1 MIHQGAHSIK
11 AHGADQHDEQDHFPP
26 PEHIRDHAGKLHDQI
41 PVSSVLVHV
50 LTPLLHHD
58 AQLGDAIFSAGALN
72 AIDEFICTF
81 FIGVIIILN
90 SDLIDEIVIF
100 HKLSDENI
108 RSIARLMLGEIT
120 SRIESMKMKI
130 TFTDEVVG
138 FLAKEGFDPVYGARP
153 LRRAMQR
160 KIEDSLSIELLEGKL
175 GAGDVIEA
183 YLDGDVVK
191 YRKTGTFDPE
201 GREPAAVGA
210 SENA

>member
-1 MIHQGAHSIK
+1 MLKTLKNRVHDMGIELSFDDSAIEK
-11 AHGADQHDEQDHFPP
+11 IAD
-26 PEHIRDHAGKLHDQI
+26 
-41 PVSSVLVHV
+41 
-50 LTPLLHHD
+50 
-58 AQLGDAIFSAGALN
+58 
-72 AIDEFICTF
+72 
-81 FIGVIIILN
+81 
-90 SDLIDEIVIF
+90 
-100 HKLSDENI
+100 
-108 RSIARLMLGEIT
+108 
-120 SRIESMKMKI
+120 
-130 TFTDEVVG
+130 
-138 FLAKEGFDPVYGARP
+138 EGFDPVYGARP